1 MPVFHSFILWLKPK
15 KLQISRQVEEEG
27 GLQGEVEAGD
37 GLEEEEEEEVEEYR
51 KVERMVHPGGSWLG
65 ECPRMCACMEAR
77 LGHPALHR
85 GQR

>member
-1 MPVFHSFILWLKPK
+1 MPVFHSFILWFKPK
-15 KLQISRQVEEEG
+15 KLQTSRQVEEEG

-37 GLEEEEEEEVEEYR
+37 GLEEEEVEEYR

-65 ECPRMCACMEAR
+65 EWPRMCACMEAR

>member
-1 MPVFHSFILWLKPK
+1 M
-15 KLQISRQVEEEG
+15 EEEG